1 MLTDFRLI
9 WIGFEDKRK
18 KKKNT
23 LESLIFQQQHNEQYQ
38 NLHNTYFFSFLFTQ
52 RKTSVK

>member
-9 WIGFEDKRK
+9 WIRFEDKR

-38 NLHNTYFFSFLFTQ
+38 NLHNAYFFHFYLLK
-52 RKTSVK
+52 KTSVK